1 MQKVTPCLWFDNQ
14 GEDAMKLYGSIFK
27 NSKVGGMN
35 GVMGSFEIEGQPI
48 LVLNGGPHFK
58 LSEAISLYVNC
69 KDQDEVDY
77 YWSRLGEGGSFSQC
91 GWLKDKFGLSWQIVP
106 EALPRL
112 LSDPDRPKAEKA
124 MQAMLQMQKID
135 VSKLEAAFNG

>member
-14 GEDAMKLYGSIFK
+14 GEDAMKFYGAIFK
-27 NSKVGGMN
+27 NSKVEGMN

-58 LSEAISLYVNC
+58 LNEAFSLYINC
-69 KDQDEVDY
+69 KDQAEVDH
-77 YWSRLGEGGSFSQC
+77 YWNKLGEGGSFSQC
-91 GWLKDKFGLSWQIVP
+91 GWLKDKFGVSWQIVP

-112 LSDPDRPKAEKA
+112 LTDPDRPKAEKA
-124 MQAMLQMQKID
+124 MQAMLQMRKLD
-135 VSKLEAAFNG
+135 VAELEAAFNG